1 MRIEFYSGSTVE
13 EEPRVLW
20 IEGRRVEVTEVLE
33 RALAPNHR
41 LFRVRGDDGRVYTLR
56 EESGAWTVV

>member
-1 MRIEFYSGSTVE
+1 MRVEFYSGSKAE

-20 IEGRRVEVTEVLE
+20 IMDRRVEVLEVLE
-33 RALAPNHR
+33 RALAQNHR

-56 EESGAWTVV
+56 EESDEWTIS